1 MVTMHTTDRARLWD
15 LILRGWLYFRTGYG
29 LYFVLALGI
38 PSTAA
43 TIYYF
48 IIKNA
53 PWLLALFPSFE
64 LFLVEGALAFVP
76 ACILVGYF
84 HIRRSKAFKTEQ
96 DVYSENSPYM
106 LDAQA
111 VYAALFKLGEGL
123 GVDASPELTRIRD
136 LMKVKK

>member
-64 LFLVEGALAFVP
+64 LFLVEGALLFIP
-76 ACILVGYF
+76 ACIAVGYL